1 MSEWTR
7 LVESG
12 RSIVAT
18 SRLAG
23 DNGTSADKK
32 FALGDLL
39 VDAGGLDD
47 EQLSAL
53 AEEIGHGLTGHNLK
67 SYLKWP
73 GHGQPTGG
81 SMRAGRHIER

>member
-1 MSEWTR
+1 
-7 LVESG
+7 
-12 RSIVAT
+12 
-18 SRLAG
+18 
-23 DNGTSADKK
+23 
-32 FALGDLL
+32 LL

-53 AEEIGHGLTGHNLK
+53 AEEIGHGLTGHKLK

-73 GHGQPTGG
+73 RHGQPTGG